1 MEALKHTSYQYPTR
15 KDMRVISRLLE
26 SRKVGEDLDTKEE
39 EAQNVQAKGKK
50 GAKKEIKKKE
60 AKK

>member
-1 MEALKHTSYQYPTR
+1 
-15 KDMRVISRLLE
+15 MRVINRLLE

-39 EAQNVQAKGKK
+39 EGKK
-50 GAKKEIKKKE
+50 GAKKPIKKEIKKKE